1 MKRASR
7 SVGKKVTRRSDDGQ
21 SFHQRITAEIEDRIL
36 SGKWPPGARIPFE
49 IDLAAE
55 FGCSRMTMHKVLSQ
69 LVRQGLIERRRK
81 AGSFVRQARGQSA
94 VLDISEIRSEVE
106 KLGLIYRYE
115 LVSRRRRQAGAELR
129 KQLEL
134 PEPGPVLALE
144 CLHFAGQRA
153 FCREERVINLRA
165 VPEAESERFD
175 AVAPGSWLLERV
187 PWSAA
192 EHVIRALPADA
203 VSAAALGIPE
213 GTACLAIERRTRA
226 NNRVVTA
233 VRLTYPGDLHT
244 LAAHFSP
251 GA

>member
-7 SVGKKVTRRSDDGQ
+7 PVGKKGARSIDGQ
-21 SFHQRITAEIEDRIL
+21 SFHQRISAEIEDRIL
-36 SGKWPPGARIPFE
+36 SGKWPPGFRIPFE

-106 KLGLIYRYE
+106 KLGLSYRYE
-115 LVSRRRRQAGAELR
+115 LVSRRRRQAGAAVRE
-129 KQLEL
+129 QLEL
-134 PEPGPVLALE
+134 SANGQVLALE
-144 CLHFAGQRA
+144 CLHFAGKRP
-153 FCREERVINLRA
+153 FCREERIINLSA
-165 VPEAESERFD
+165 VPEAEDERFE
-175 AVAPGSWLLERV
+175 AGSPGSWLLERV

-192 EHVIRALPADA
+192 EHVIRALAADA
-203 VSAAALGIPE
+203 PSAAALGIPE

-226 NNRVVTA
+226 NDRVVTW

-244 LAAHFSP
+244 LDAHFSP